1 MSLSDLFSRKRKD
14 EPDAAEA
21 GADAPAHPTKALS
34 KFLAS
39 LNAKSQPLLLD
50 LGPVVGTNVT
60 FFGEELGCK
69 ILVENVFKDIDQ
81 HVSEGKVEQL
91 PAFLAKRFSQGE
103 NAVDGILCWDIF
115 DYLDWKGAQALAR
128 ELVRILRPDGAVLA
142 QFSTTESKVS
152 GPPTYTKYIVVD
164 RQTLQYRPYA
174 AVRGKQRPLVNR
186 DIQRMFEP
194 LRITE
199 QFLLKNN
206 LREVLFRKAAEPG
219 ATKSR
224 GDEGGPTPSGSD
236 SIDTDHRAAD

>member
-1 MSLSDLFSRKRKD
+1 
-14 EPDAAEA
+14 
-21 GADAPAHPTKALS
+21 
-34 KFLAS
+34 
-39 LNAKSQPLLLD
+39 
-50 LGPVVGTNVT
+50 
-60 FFGEELGCK
+60 
-69 ILVENVFKDIDQ
+69 
-81 HVSEGKVEQL
+81 
-91 PAFLAKRFSQGE
+91 
-103 NAVDGILCWDIF
+103 
-115 DYLDWKGAQALAR
+115 
-128 ELVRILRPDGAVLA
+128 VRILRPDGAVLA

-164 RQTLQYRPYA
+164 RQTLQYRPYPA
-174 AVRGKQRPLVNR
+174 ARGKQRPLVNR

-206 LREVLFRKAAEPG
+206 LREVLFRKAADPG

>member
-34 KFLAS
+34 KFLSS

-69 ILVENVFKDIDQ
+69 ILVENVFKDIDR
-81 HVSEGKVEQL
+81 HIVEGKVEEL
-91 PAFLAKRFSQGE
+91 PAFLSKRFSQADE
-103 NAVDGILCWDIF
+103 SLDGILCWDIF
-115 DYLDWKGAQALAR
+115 DYLDWKAAQALAR
-128 ELVRILRPDGAVLA
+128 ELVRIVRADGAVLA
-142 QFSTTESKVS
+142 QFSTTESKVP
-152 GPPTYTKYIVVD
+152 GPPTYTKYVVVD

-174 AVRGKQRPLVNR
+174 AARGKQRPLVNR

-199 QFLLKNN
+199 SFLLKNN
-206 LREVLFRKAAEPG
+206 LREVLFRKPAAAAPIE
-219 ATKSR
+219 
-224 GDEGGPTPSGSD
+224 
-236 SIDTDHRAAD
+236 TDHRTAD